1 MIVVKN
7 LSIETRKGRRL
18 VENLS
23 FTLNPGDKLAVIG
36 EEGNGKSTILKA
48 VVNPDLISDY
58 CIVSGDIN
66 TNNAT
71 IGYLEQKLDFKWG
84 YSYVMDYFLKDT
96 FDGEP
101 NYENYNLINQIKI
114 IFKNLG
120 LNPDYLDDDMAIK
133 NLSGGEQVKLQL
145 AKLMLTKPDILL
157 LDEPTNDL
165 DIQTLEKLEQFIN
178 STQCPVMYISHD
190 ETLLE
195 NTATAILHIEQ
206 LIRKTKP
213 KHTLKKCSYA
223 EYISDRR
230 RLIDHQTQVAYSERR
245 EKEKKEETLRQIKQ
259 KVENAL
265 ASSKKNPSAGRI
277 IAKKMANIKAQE
289 RRNEDEELTE
299 IPDVEEAINLIIDP
313 TITIPSQKRVLEFR
327 RDSLTA
333 GEKVLS
339 QDLVLDIIG
348 PEKIAIVGNNGCGKT
363 TLLRTLLEELKN
375 VPGLSVGY
383 FSQNYSEVLDYYQPA
398 YEQLYSDG
406 GLNPMTLLG
415 SLKFTPEE
423 MQHYVKDLS
432 EGQKAKICLM
442 KLIVDKNNVLVLDEP
457 TRNLSPLSN
466 PIIREILKEYR
477 GAIITVSH
485 DRKFIKEICDS
496 VYVLSKNGLKK
507 THLEHE
513 RVIESKHNVLSNNDN
528 ITI

>member
-7 LSIETRKGRRL
+7 LSIETRKGRKL

-48 VVNPDLISDY
+48 IVNPNLISDY
-58 CIVSGDIN
+58 CIMSGNIN

-71 IGYLEQKLDFKWG
+71 IGYLEQKLDFRWG
-84 YSYVMDYFLKDT
+84 YSYVVDYFLKDS
-96 FDGEP
+96 FDDEF

-120 LNPDYLDDDMAIK
+120 LNPDYLDEDMEIR

-145 AKLMLTKPDILL
+145 AKLMLTKPDVIF

-165 DIQTLEKLEQFIN
+165 DIHTLEKLEDFIN
-178 STQCPVMYISHD
+178 STQVPVMYISHD

-206 LIRKTKP
+206 LMRKTKP
-213 KHTLKKCSYA
+213 KHTLKKGSYT

-230 RLIDHQTQVAYSERR
+230 RSIDHQTQVAYSERR
-245 EKEKKEETLRQIKQ
+245 EKDKKEETLRQIKQ

-289 RRNEDEELTE
+289 RRNDNEELTE
-299 IPDVEEAINLIIDP
+299 VPDVEEAINLIVDP
-313 TITIPSQKRVLEFR
+313 TITVPSQKRVLEFR
-327 RDSLTA
+327 RSALKA
-333 GEKVLS
+333 GDKTLS
-339 QDLVLDIIG
+339 QNIALDVVG

-363 TLLRTLLEELKN
+363 TLLRTLLEELRK
-375 VPGLSVGY
+375 VPGINVGY
-383 FSQNYSEVLDYYQPA
+383 FSQNYSEVLDYNQPA
-398 YEQLYSDG
+398 YEQLYADG

-415 SLKFTPEE
+415 SLKFTAEE
-423 MQHYVKDLS
+423 MQHCIKDLS

-466 PIIREILKEYR
+466 PIIREILKEYN

-496 VYVLSKNGLKK
+496 VYVLSKSGLKK
-507 THLEHE
+507 MGLEHSQKLNT
-513 RVIESKHNVLSNNDN
+513 VKTDN
-528 ITI
+528 FSL